1 MIKNIIFDMG
11 NVLIMFYPE
20 KTFSKY
26 LPDKKDVDLILDL
39 FYKSGIFRECDRGTR
54 TYAEVIDSIADK
66 LPPHVLAVLK
76 EIYLEKGYGLTEMP
90 PFEEMYDLIQ
100 ELKANGY
107 KTYLLSNAGY
117 DFYEY
122 SPHKPAIALMD
133 GKIISCEH
141 KVLKPEKE
149 IYEILFNT
157 FSLDPSECIFIDDV
171 EENIEGGKK
180 CGMDGIVFSPSFED
194 VSVLR
199 EKLKNKG
206 VKI

>member
-1 MIKNIIFDMG
+1 MVKNIVFDMG
-11 NVLIMFYPE
+11 NVLILFYPE

-26 LPDKKDVDLILDL
+26 LDKADVEQILDA
-39 FYKSGIFRECDRGTR
+39 FYRSGAFRDCDRGIR
-54 TYAEVIDSIADK
+54 TYAEVIDEVA
-66 LPPHVLAVLK
+66 PVLSEKALSVLK

-90 PFEEMYDLIQ
+90 PFQEMYDLIV

-107 KTYLLSNAGY
+107 KTYLLSNAGF

-133 GKIISCEH
+133 GRIISCEH

-157 FSLDPSECIFIDDV
+157 YSLDPAECIFIDDI

-199 EKLKNKG
+199 EKLRNKG
-206 VKI
+206 IKI

>member
-1 MIKNIIFDMG
+1 
-11 NVLIMFYPE
+11 
-20 KTFSKY
+20 
-26 LPDKKDVDLILDL
+26 
-39 FYKSGIFRECDRGTR
+39 
-54 TYAEVIDSIADK
+54 
-66 LPPHVLAVLK
+66 
-76 EIYLEKGYGLTEMP
+76 
-90 PFEEMYDLIQ
+90 MYDLIL

-180 CGMDGIVFSPSFED
+180 CGMDGIVFSPSVED

>member
-1 MIKNIIFDMG
+1 MYKNIIFDMG
-11 NVLIMFYPE
+11 NVLILFYPE
-20 KTFSKY
+20 KTFGKY
-26 LPDKKDVDLILDL
+26 LEDKSDVDKIMNV
-39 FYKSGIFRECDRGTR
+39 FYKSGAYRECDRGTK
-54 TYAEVIDSIADK
+54 TYAEVIDEVSSL
-66 LPPHVLAVLK
+66 LPENVLSVLK
-76 EIYLEKGYGLTEMP
+76 DLYLEKGYGLTEMP
-90 PFEEMYDLIQ
+90 PFPEMYDLIL

-133 GKIISCEH
+133 GRIISCEH

-157 FSLDPSECIFIDDV
+157 YSLDPAECIFIDDV
-171 EENIEGGKK
+171 AENIEGGKK

-199 EKLKNKG
+199 EKLRNKG
-206 VKI
+206 IKI

>member
-1 MIKNIIFDMG
+1 
-11 NVLIMFYPE
+11 MFYPE
-20 KTFSKY
+20 KTFGKY
-26 LPDKKDVDLILDL
+26 LEDKADVEKIMNV
-39 FYKSGIFRECDRGTR
+39 FYRSGAYRECDRGTK
-54 TYAEVIDSIADK
+54 TYAEVIDEVTPLLPDHLIAIIKK
-66 LPPHVLAVLK
+66 L
-76 EIYLEKGYGLTEMP
+76 YLENGYGLTEMP
-90 PFEEMYDLIQ
+90 PFPEMYDLIL

-107 KTYLLSNAGY
+107 KTYLLSNAGF

-157 FSLDPSECIFIDDV
+157 YSLDPSECIFIDDV
-171 EENIEGGKK
+171 AENIEGGKK

-199 EKLKNKG
+199 EKLRNKG
-206 VKI
+206 IKI

>member
-1 MIKNIIFDMG
+1 
-11 NVLIMFYPE
+11 MFYPE
-20 KTFSKY
+20 KSFSKY
-26 LPDKKDVDLILDL
+26 LPDKKDVDLILDV
-39 FYKSGIFRECDRGTR
+39 FYKSGIYRDCDRGIR
-54 TYAEVIDSIADK
+54 TYAEVIDAVAHQ
-66 LPPHVLAVLK
+66 LPDHVLAVLK
-76 EIYLEKGYGLTEMP
+76 ELYLEKGYGLTEMP
-90 PFEEMYDLIQ
+90 PFPEMYDLIQ

-133 GKIISCEH
+133 GRIISCEH

-149 IYEILFNT
+149 IYEILFST
-157 FSLDPSECIFIDDV
+157 YSLDPSECIFIDDV

-199 EKLKNKG
+199 DKLRNKG
-206 VKI
+206 IKI

>member
-11 NVLIMFYPE
+11 NVLILFYPE

-26 LPDKKDVDLILDL
+26 LDKKDVDLVLDV
-39 FYKSGIFRECDRGTR
+39 FYKSGIYRDCDRGVR
-54 TYAEVIDSIADK
+54 TYADVIEEVAPK
-66 LPPHVLAVLK
+66 LPPHVLAVIKKL
-76 EIYLEKGYGLTEMP
+76 YLENGYGLTEMP
-90 PFEEMYDLIQ
+90 PFPEMYDLIQ

-107 KTYLLSNAGY
+107 ITYLLSNAGY

-122 SPHKPAIALMD
+122 SPHKPAIALLD

-149 IYEILFNT
+149 IYEILFST
-157 FSLDPSECIFIDDV
+157 FSLDPSECVFIDDV

-180 CGMDGIVFSPSFED
+180 CGMDGIVFSPAFED

-199 EKLKNKG
+199 EKLRNKG

>member
-1 MIKNIIFDMG
+1 MIKNIVFDMG

-26 LPDKKDVDLILDL
+26 LTDKTDVDMILDV
-39 FYKSGIFRECDRGTR
+39 FYKSGVFRDCDRGTK
-54 TYAEVIDSIADK
+54 TYAEVIDEVASQ
-66 LPPHVLAVLK
+66 LPENVLAVLK

-90 PFEEMYDLIQ
+90 PFPEMYDLIT
-100 ELKANGY
+100 ELKSNGY

-133 GKIISCEH
+133 GIIISCEH

-149 IYEILFNT
+149 IYEVLFST
-157 FSLDPSECIFIDDV
+157 YSLDPSECIFIDDI
-171 EENIEGGKK
+171 EENVEGGKN

-199 EKLKNKG
+199 EKLRNKG
-206 VKI
+206 IKI

>member
-26 LPDKKDVDLILDL
+26 LPDKKDVDMILNV
-39 FYKSGIFRECDRGTR
+39 FYKSGVYRECDRGTK
-54 TYAEVIDSIADK
+54 TYAEVIDEVSPELPEHLVALLKK
-66 LPPHVLAVLK
+66 L
-76 EIYLEKGYGLTEMP
+76 YLENCFGKTEMP
-90 PFEEMYDLIQ
+90 VFPEMYDLIT

-107 KTYLLSNAGY
+107 RTYLLSNAGF

-122 SPHKPAIALMD
+122 SPEKPAISLMD

-157 FSLDPSECIFIDDV
+157 YSLDPSECIFIDDV

-199 EKLKNKG
+199 EKLRNKG
-206 VKI
+206 IKI

>member
-1 MIKNIIFDMG
+1 
-11 NVLIMFYPE
+11 MFYPE

-26 LPDKKDVDLILDL
+26 LPDKKDVDMILDV
-39 FYKSGIFRECDRGTR
+39 FYKSGIYRDCDRGIR
-54 TYAEVIDSIADK
+54 TYAEVIDAIQDN

-90 PFEEMYDLIQ
+90 PFPEMYDLIQ

-149 IYEILFNT
+149 IYEILFST
-157 FSLDPSECIFIDDV
+157 YSLDPSECIFIDDV

-199 EKLKNKG
+199 EKLRNKG
-206 VKI
+206 IKI

>member
-11 NVLIMFYPE
+11 NVLILFYPE

-26 LPDKKDVDLILDL
+26 LDKKDVDLVLDV
-39 FYKSGIFRECDRGTR
+39 FYKSGIYRDCDRGVR
-54 TYAEVIDSIADK
+54 TYADVIEEVAPK
-66 LPPHVLAVLK
+66 LPAHVLAVIKKL
-76 EIYLEKGYGLTEMP
+76 YLEVGYGLTEMP
-90 PFEEMYDLIQ
+90 PFEEMYDLIL

-122 SPHKPAIALMD
+122 SPHKPAIALLD

-141 KVLKPEKE
+141 KVLKPERE
-149 IYEILFNT
+149 IYEILFST
-157 FSLDPSECIFIDDV
+157 FSLDPSECVFIDDV

-180 CGMDGIVFSPSFED
+180 CGMDGIVFSPAFED

-199 EKLKNKG
+199 EKLRNKG

>member
-1 MIKNIIFDMG
+1 
-11 NVLIMFYPE
+11 MFYPE

-26 LPDKKDVDLILDL
+26 LPDKKDVDLILDV
-39 FYKSGIFRECDRGTR
+39 FYKSGIYRDCDRGIR
-54 TYAEVIDSIADK
+54 NYAEVIEAVAPQ
-66 LPPHVLAVLK
+66 LPEHVLAVLK
-76 EIYLEKGYGLTEMP
+76 ELYLEKGYGLTEMP
-90 PFEEMYDLIQ
+90 PFPEMYDLIQ

-122 SPHKPAIALMD
+122 SPHKPALALMD

-149 IYEILFNT
+149 IYEILFST
-157 FSLDPSECIFIDDV
+157 YSLDPSECIFIDDI
-171 EENIEGGKK
+171 EENVEGGKK

-199 EKLKNKG
+199 EKLRNKG
-206 VKI
+206 IKI

>member
-1 MIKNIIFDMG
+1 MYKNIIFDMG

-26 LPDKKDVDLILDL
+26 LTDKKDVDLILDV
-39 FYKSGIFRECDRGTR
+39 FYKSGIYRDCDRGIR
-54 TYAEVIDSIADK
+54 TYAEVIDAIQDK

-76 EIYLEKGYGLTEMP
+76 ELYLEKGYGLTEMP
-90 PFEEMYDLIQ
+90 PFPEMYDLIQ

-122 SPHKPAIALMD
+122 SPHKPALALMD
-133 GKIISCEH
+133 GRVISCEH

-149 IYEILFNT
+149 IYEILFST
-157 FSLDPSECIFIDDV
+157 YSLDPSECIFIDDI

-199 EKLKNKG
+199 EKLRNKG
-206 VKI
+206 IKI

>member
-26 LPDKKDVDLILDL
+26 LPDKKDVDMILDV
-39 FYKSGIFRECDRGTR
+39 FYNSGIYRDCDRGTS
-54 TYAEVIDSIADK
+54 TYAEVIDEVSDK

-90 PFEEMYDLIQ
+90 PFPEMYDLIL

-122 SPHKPAIALMD
+122 SPHKPAISLMD

-199 EKLKNKG
+199 EKLRNKG